1 MLMLQES
8 LDLEQRIAR
17 RAPARLRRLLAA
29 ADRAAIGFMERY
41 GLAALR
47 VALAIVFIWF
57 GVLKVIDRSPVEDI
71 VKQTVFFLPGE
82 PFFTLLGAL
91 EIAIGLGL
99 LIPVAPRLTLLLFF
113 GKMAGTFLTLVVLPE
128 QAFQGG
134 NPLLLGVLGELVVKN
149 LVLVAAGLVVGASI
163 CRRPTRGG
171 DRPLGGLGRAAGSG
185 ERCGTGAGSHGSCAR
200 AFAARAIARSAGWPI
215 AQPTRW
221 FVSCVAVA

>member
-8 LDLEQRIAR
+8 FDLEQRIAR

-29 ADRAAIGFMERY
+29 ADRAAVGLMERY

-99 LIPVAPRLTLLLFF
+99 LVPVAPRLTMLLFL
-113 GKMAGTFLTLVVLPE
+113 GQMSGTFLTLVVLPG

-134 NPLLLGVLGELVVKN
+134 NLLLLGVLGEFVVKN

-163 CRRPTRGG
+163 CRRPARGDG
-171 DRPLGGLGRAAGSG
+171 RPLGGLGRDPRAS
-185 ERCGTGAGSHGSCAR
+185 ERGRFIG
-200 AFAARAIARSAGWPI
+200 
-215 AQPTRW
+215 
-221 FVSCVAVA
+221 